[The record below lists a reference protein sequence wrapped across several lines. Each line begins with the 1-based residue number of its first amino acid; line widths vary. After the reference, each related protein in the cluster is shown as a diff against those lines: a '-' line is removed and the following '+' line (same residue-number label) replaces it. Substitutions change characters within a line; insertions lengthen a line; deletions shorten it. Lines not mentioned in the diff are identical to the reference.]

1 MCLYDK
7 TLLIYIMR
15 LVSLAAFASL
25 RRMVYPGTDKSHDGI
40 LAVRRD
46 SKKPNA
52 WNSLPVLERVVMMSV
67 ILL

>member
-15 LVSLAAFASL
+15 PVSLAAFASL
-25 RRMVYPGTDKSHDGI
+25 RRMVYPGIDRSHDGI
-40 LAVRRD
+40 LVVRRD
-46 SKKPNA
+46 SEKLNI
-52 WNSLPVLERVVMMSV
+52 WNGLPELERVVMTSV